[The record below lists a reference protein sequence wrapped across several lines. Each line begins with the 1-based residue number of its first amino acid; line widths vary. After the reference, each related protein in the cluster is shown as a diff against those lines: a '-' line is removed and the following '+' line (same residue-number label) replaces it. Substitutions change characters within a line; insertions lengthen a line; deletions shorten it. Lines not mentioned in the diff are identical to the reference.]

1 MFVAGSTTEPLM
13 IAIAFIGNGGAYL
26 IKKNKTKQN
35 WMVENIIFDVKII
48 IFNMC
53 NCVMI
58 RNNICEIQE
67 KVKWEIP
74 VGLTIKCFVGYNNF
88 HNSQLQQF

>member
-35 WMVENIIFDVKII
+35 WMFENIIFD
-48 IFNMC
+48 FL
-53 NCVMI
+53 
-58 RNNICEIQE
+58 
-67 KVKWEIP
+67 KWIP
-74 VGLTIKCFVGYNNF
+74 ILCLHVLCMF
-88 HNSQLQQF
+88 